1 MSRKYL
7 QELIKILQEFY
18 DCPSCGA
25 GYRFDDIKVLGQVEK
40 YCIVQLSCH
49 ACSLPV
55 VTTASVDAKGP
66 MVRRKPDK
74 IAKSKP
80 AYRTGRRYGDKEPIT
95 AIEIAEFHQFI
106 REHDGPIGKL
116 L

>member
-66 MVRRKPDK
+66 VVGHKNQKAAKPK
-74 IAKSKP
+74 
-80 AYRTGRRYGDKEPIT
+80 RYADKEPIT
-95 AIEIAEFHQFI
+95 ALEIAEFHQFI
-106 REHDGPIGKL
+106 KEQDGPLGKL

>member
-55 VTTASVDAKGP
+55 VTTASIDSKGP
-66 MVRRKPDK
+66 VVRRKPE
-74 IAKSKP
+74 SRGTKP
-80 AYRTGRRYGDKEPIT
+80 RRFADKEPIT
-95 AIEIAEFHQFI
+95 AVEIAEFHQFI
-106 REHDGPIGKL
+106 KKHEGPLGKISRG
-116 L
+116 